1 MKFTENSLEES
12 IINLFQEIGIQHL
25 NGERIEREKSEIIFK
40 DDLTDFLKM
49 NINQIIFLRMK

>member
-40 DDLTDFLKM
+40 DDLTDFLKNEYKSN
-49 NINQIIFLRMK
+49 NIS